1 MRLRLGMR
9 MSDERRIT
17 NCHAYARH
25 VTLPLLV
32 LDGSAYWDVHMLAST
47 AYCRGRDLIR
57 YPPKSNRRRSP
68 KSLFIY

>member
-1 MRLRLGMR
+1 
-9 MSDERRIT
+9 MSYDYEDPCIHKRQVVEY
-17 NCHAYARH
+17 CVAA
-25 VTLPLLV
+25 LV
-32 LDGSAYWDVHMLAST
+32 GSGWQRAHTEYVHMLAST